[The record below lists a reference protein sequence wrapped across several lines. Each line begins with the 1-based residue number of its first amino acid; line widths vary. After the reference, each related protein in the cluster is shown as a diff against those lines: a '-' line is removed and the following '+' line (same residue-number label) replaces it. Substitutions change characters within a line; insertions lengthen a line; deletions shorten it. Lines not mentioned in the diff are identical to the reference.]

1 MATIRTAIALYDGV
15 TAPLQ
20 AMHKAM
26 NIVLNSF
33 EAMQRASGNS
43 VDVSSIQ
50 EAREELARAGA
61 DDCRVRSYV
70 RTANQA
76 ADK

>member
-26 NIVLNSF
+26 NIVL
-33 EAMQRASGNS
+33 EDTPQGVKWHR
-43 VDVSSIQ
+43 I
-50 EAREELARAGA
+50 
-61 DDCRVRSYV
+61 
-70 RTANQA
+70 
-76 ADK
+76 